1 MSFIIDHRPNRHR
14 CRRCLQFAF
23 SFIVP
28 LLSDYDETRK
38 AQVNLKSTT
47 TQRMKP
53 STEKPVK
60 KCHGR
65 VTNSV
70 SDLNNVNEQHHNVLN
85 KQNKQH
91 EVVIIAKKMNALTKA
106 ALICAV
112 LAAQVVAFSPGP
124 HPLKVDVFRPTRL
137 GYRNYYDILM
147 DMDTKPTT
155 ATSPTTTRRKQLQQQ
170 HKNRKRSRTSV
181 TPPKLHDATFT
192 TLDVDADRMP
202 LSILLEPPAPPF
214 AIVKDQEQQQH
225 DLTPPSGHVSKR
237 MTSTA
242 SRATKRSS
250 PITQLFNVQD
260 YNHHVLNSA
269 PNELCIIRFHA
280 PWCQVCRTT
289 NVAWE
294 RMASKLL
301 KMNSTTRRVKFLAV
315 NLDGKNEEAVELKD
329 MLQIEGVPQ
338 GVIHHENDG
347 VFGQKVVLNRK
358 NLGVLKKQLEN
369 YLTNDLGAD
378 MFLYALKKET

>member
-1 MSFIIDHRPNRHR
+1 
-14 CRRCLQFAF
+14 
-23 SFIVP
+23 
-28 LLSDYDETRK
+28 
-38 AQVNLKSTT
+38 
-47 TQRMKP
+47 
-53 STEKPVK
+53 
-60 KCHGR
+60 
-65 VTNSV
+65 
-70 SDLNNVNEQHHNVLN
+70 
-85 KQNKQH
+85 
-91 EVVIIAKKMNALTKA
+91 MNAFIQA
-106 ALICAV
+106 ALICAI

-124 HPLKVDVFRPTRL
+124 SPLKADAFRPTRL

-147 DMDTKPTT
+147 DIGTNPTT
-155 ATSPTTTRRKQLQQQ
+155 ATTVSKQLQQQ
-170 HKNRKRSRTSV
+170 RKMRNRSRKTVTS
-181 TPPKLHDATFT
+181 PKLHDATFT

-202 LSILLEPPAPPF
+202 LSILLEPPAAPF
-214 AIVKDQEQQQH
+214 ATAKDHEQQQQGSP
-225 DLTPPSGHVSKR
+225 PPSGQISHR
-237 MTSTA
+237 TTSTA

-250 PITQLFNVQD
+250 PITQLFDVQD

-294 RMASKLL
+294 RMASKLF
-301 KMNSTTRRVKFLAV
+301 KMNSTTRKVKFLAV

-329 MLQIEGVPQ
+329 MLHIEGVPQ

-358 NLGVLKKQLEN
+358 NLGILKKQLEN

-378 MFLYALKKET
+378 MFLYSLKKET